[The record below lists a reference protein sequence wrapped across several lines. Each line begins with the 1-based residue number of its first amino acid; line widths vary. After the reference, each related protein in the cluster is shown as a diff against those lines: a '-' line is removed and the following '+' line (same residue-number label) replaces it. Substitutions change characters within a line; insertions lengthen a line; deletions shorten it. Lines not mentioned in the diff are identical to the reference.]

1 MAKQIEGVSE
11 RILNCAK
18 EEFLDKGYTDASL
31 RVIAAAA
38 ETSTN
43 SIYVR
48 FKDKEGLFSA
58 IVEPVLNEMIERFL
72 KIQETFYHMDQA
84 SQRAHMA
91 EYADGGTME
100 LVQYMYEH
108 LDEFRLLLDASY
120 GTRFHNF
127 VDELVRIEVDY
138 EGAVQATNAMSSSMI
153 EYINGI
159 EVIKAFNQGKTSYA
173 RLAEKVRANAQY
185 YFDWMRRSQ
194 LGMSMAYAFFPAQML
209 TVLPFGWLFYTH
221 GTPSIGTFLTV
232 IIDPENEAVIQK
244 AVARLVADKTV
255 TDIEAVCMIL
265 ARAEYLVLP
274 QRTRPKKQVE
284 GR

>member
-1 MAKQIEGVSE
+1 MFPIAFVFMMSVMGGYAK
-11 RILNCAK
+11 
-18 EEFLDKGYTDASL
+18 
-31 RVIAAAA
+31 
-38 ETSTN
+38 
-43 SIYVR
+43 
-48 FKDKEGLFSA
+48 
-58 IVEPVLNEMIERFL
+58 
-72 KIQETFYHMDQA
+72 
-84 SQRAHMA
+84 
-91 EYADGGTME
+91 
-100 LVQYMYEH
+100 
-108 LDEFRLLLDASY
+108 
-120 GTRFHNF
+120 
-127 VDELVRIEVDY
+127 DY
-138 EGAVQATNAMSSSMI
+138 EGAVQATNEMSSSMI

-221 GTPSIGTFLTV
+221 GTLSIGTFLTV

-284 GR
+284 GRQELSALSACQKSPITIDIVLFRMGGRLCPPGRVQLILRKAAAHTHALPVSV